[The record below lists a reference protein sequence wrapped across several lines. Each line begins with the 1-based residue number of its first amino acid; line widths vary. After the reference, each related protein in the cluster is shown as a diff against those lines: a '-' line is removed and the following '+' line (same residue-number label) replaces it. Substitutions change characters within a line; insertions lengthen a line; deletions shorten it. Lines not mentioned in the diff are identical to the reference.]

1 LGVVAVADS
10 VTVGATELGVGNADH
25 VIDAHFLAKC
35 QRFWPD
41 WLAGARFAVGTY
53 TTVWEG
59 VEILCSNGG
68 REGRGD
74 DDELHFDGLGMG
86 GIERGVG
93 CSVDGMRWL

>member
-10 VTVGATELGVGNADH
+10 VTIGATELGVGNADH
-25 VIDAHFLAKC
+25 VIDAHF
-35 QRFWPD
+35 
-41 WLAGARFAVGTY
+41 

-59 VEILCSNGG
+59 VEILSSNGG